1 MLAVDMQLNSHS
13 ILTVNCTFLAS
24 FQGVG
29 YCEIRLSN
37 MDSTFTYHQRFV
49 ASAGGS
55 VLINNI
61 TLSAST
67 VYFYNVSAVLED
79 ESTPVVVVQGVVSTS
94 PTGETHGSKLGFTL
108 TKI

>member
-1 MLAVDMQLNSHS
+1 
-13 ILTVNCTFLAS
+13 
-24 FQGVG
+24 
-29 YCEIRLSN
+29 

-94 PTGETHGSKLGFTL
+94 PTSETHGSKLGFTL
-108 TKI
+108 TKIKQSYRYIDEMYFNVCCCFLP